1 MIAIISD
8 VHGNFPAL
16 EAVLADIDASGSP
29 QIVCL
34 GDIAGY
40 YCMVNECIAAL
51 RARSVQSLLGNHDY
65 YLVSGTVPPR
75 SQAAAR
81 CIAYQRGIVT
91 AENLAWLAELPRT
104 FRIGDVAMVH
114 GGWTDPI
121 DEYITDIREDYFAN
135 REGTFFFSGH
145 THVQVVARF
154 PTKTYCNPGSVGQ
167 PRDGDARA
175 AYALFDDGAITLRRV
190 SYDIDRIAAEM
201 QRAGFDSYFYENLYA
216 GRRIGGKLSGVTVKQ
231 EAS

>member
-40 YCMVNECIAAL
+40 YCMVNECVAAL

-91 AENLAWLAELPRT
+91 AENLAWLAELPPALQ
-104 FRIGDVAMVH
+104 IGDVAMVH

-121 DEYITDIREDYFAN
+121 DEYITDI
-135 REGTFFFSGH
+135 
-145 THVQVVARF
+145 
-154 PTKTYCNPGSVGQ
+154 
-167 PRDGDARA
+167 
-175 AYALFDDGAITLRRV
+175 
-190 SYDIDRIAAEM
+190 
-201 QRAGFDSYFYENLYA
+201 
-216 GRRIGGKLSGVTVKQ
+216 
-231 EAS
+231 